1 MMEANDG
8 NGEEMAS
15 PQKFID
21 LLECIV
27 DYDGNALYS
36 QNKLSNVWNKRWNLE
51 RTKAN
56 DRTRCKKTQQKVMV
70 LEDLTNKRYF
80 VEKL

>member
-1 MMEANDG
+1 MLPDLDCMAINLERERRAEMMEANDG

-36 QNKLSNVWNKRWNLE
+36 
-51 RTKAN
+51 
-56 DRTRCKKTQQKVMV
+56 
-70 LEDLTNKRYF
+70 
-80 VEKL
+80 